1 MRLRLVAVAVA
12 ILAAFGVVTLVAA
25 ASSGN
30 RKPNAGLVSSLTTSE
45 LAGQRVIYSYD
56 GLTPPPALIARIK
69 AGEAAGVIFFT
80 NNISSDAQ
88 IKGVVAQLQSDA
100 MQSPVKLP
108 LLLMVDQE
116 GGQVRRLSG
125 QPLLSEKQIG
135 TSSDPGAA
143 ATSAGRNAAL
153 NLESVGINVNLAPV
167 LDVYS
172 QAGNFID
179 RYGRSYSQVPST
191 VAQLGADFIRA
202 QQQAGVAAT
211 AKHFPGLGAAGRNQD
226 TDLGPVTLNVPLG
239 ALRSISELPYKAA
252 IKAGVK
258 LVMVSWARYPAL
270 DPVRPA
276 GLSPAVVQGELRQH
290 LGFKGV
296 TITDALEAG
305 ALRAF
310 GSTANRATL
319 AAAAGMDL
327 ILCSGQQVG
336 EGISAANG
344 LAHALTS
351 GTTSSAGFATSV
363 QRVIALRQ
371 SLRQ

>member
-1 MRLRLVAVAVA
+1 MRLRLIAVALA
-12 ILAAFGVVTLVAA
+12 ILAASGVVTLVAA
-25 ASSGN
+25 ASSPK
-30 RKPNAGLVSSLTTSE
+30 RKPSASLVSSLTTSE
-45 LAGQRVIYSYD
+45 LAGQRVIYSYN

-69 AGEAAGVIFFT
+69 AGEAAGVIFFA

-88 IKGVVAQLQSDA
+88 IKGVVTQLQADA

-125 QPLLSEKQIG
+125 QPLLSEEQIG
-135 TSSDPGAA
+135 TSPNPGAA

-153 NLESVGINVNLAPV
+153 NLESVGLNVNLAPV
-167 LDVYS
+167 LDVYG
-172 QAGNFID
+172 QTGNFID

-191 VAQLGADFIRA
+191 VARLGADFIGA

-211 AKHFPGLGAAGRNQD
+211 AKHFPGLGTAGRNQD

-239 ALRSISELPYKAA
+239 ALRSIAELPYKAA

-270 DPVRPA
+270 DPARPA
-276 GLSPAVVQGELRQH
+276 GLSAAVVQGELRQH

-319 AAAAGMDL
+319 AAGAGMDL

-336 EGISAANG
+336 EGISAADA

-351 GTTSSAGFATSV
+351 GTTSSAGFASSV
-363 QRVIALRQ
+363 QRVLSLRQ
-371 SLRQ
+371 SLRH

>member
-1 MRLRLVAVAVA
+1 MRLRSISVALVILVAFG
-12 ILAAFGVVTLVAA
+12 AASLVAA
-25 ASSGN
+25 ASSPK
-30 RKPNAGLVSSLTTSE
+30 RKSNASLVSALTTAE

-56 GLTPPPALIARIK
+56 GLTPPPTLVARIK
-69 AGEAAGVIFFT
+69 AGEVAGVIFFA

-88 IKGVVAQLQSDA
+88 IKGVVAGLQADA

-108 LLLMVDQE
+108 LLMMVDQE
-116 GGQVRRLSG
+116 GGEVRRLSG

-135 TSSDPGAA
+135 TATNPGAA
-143 ATSAGRNAAL
+143 ATSAGRHAAL
-153 NLESVGINVNLAPV
+153 NLKSVGINVNLAPV

-179 RYGRSYSQVPST
+179 RYGRSYSQVPAT

-211 AKHFPGLGAAGRNQD
+211 AKHFPGLGTATRNQD
-226 TDLGPVTLNVPLG
+226 TDVSPVTLSVPLG
-239 ALRSISELPYKAA
+239 ALRSVSELPYRAA

-270 DPVRPA
+270 DPARPA
-276 GLSPAVVQGELRQH
+276 GLSAAVVQGELRQR
-290 LGFKGV
+290 LGFRGV

-305 ALRAF
+305 ALRDF
-310 GSTANRATL
+310 GSTAKRAAL
-319 AAAAGMDL
+319 AAGAGMDL

-336 EGISAANG
+336 EGIAAANS
-344 LAHALTS
+344 LAQALAS
-351 GTTSSAGFATSV
+351 GTASNAGFATSV
-363 QRVIALRQ
+363 RRVLALRQ
-371 SLRQ
+371 SLVQ